1 MAFYAYYSN
10 HFTSLSKGS
19 AFVYDTV
26 ETNLGNGYNK
36 TSGIFTAPTSG
47 LYAFTWTLHV
57 AGKDVVGKSSSNP
70 SQYKRYGEASAVLK
84 QNGATK
90 GAIAAD
96 TETEYDAG
104 SATGFVLLETK
115 SGDQFQITAEVDGEG
130 DVYSSDEYGRTTF
143 SGFRVA

>member
-1 MAFYAYYSN
+1 M
-10 HFTSLSKGS
+10 SKGS
-19 AFVYDTV
+19 AYVYDTV

-57 AGKDVVGKSSSNP
+57 VGKDVVGKSSSN
-70 SQYKRYGEASAVLK
+70 SNQYKQYGEASAVLK

-90 GAIAAD
+90 GAITAD
-96 TETEYDAG
+96 TETKYDAG

-115 SGDQFQITAEVDGEG
+115 SGDQFQITAEFDGEG
-130 DVYSSDEYGRTTF
+130 DVYSAYEYGRTTF
-143 SGFRVA
+143 SGYRVA